1 MSQAKCSQTYRAKS
15 VAKFM
20 SAIGMSSTK
29 HRSIILPMRQVITSG
44 FMSIPSA
51 PQRIPYGATIAHG
64 YLTLS
69 LYPMLRKS

>member
-1 MSQAKCSQTYRAKS
+1 MSQAEVLADYRAKS

-51 PQRIPYGATIAHG
+51 PQKNPLTVPPSRTATLRCRSIPC
-64 YLTLS
+64 
-69 LYPMLRKS
+69 